1 MGLKDRMREQW
12 AALADTWIEFTSD
25 GRNVYRDGLLDSWM
39 LDAIGD
45 VAGQDVIDL
54 GCGEGRFSRMMAE
67 RGAKV
72 TGLDFNERF
81 IDFARAN
88 QLDDEE
94 YVVGDME
101 DLSGIPDQSF
111 DLAVSYVNMV
121 DPTSQV
127 DASILNVIFA
137 LLANLLFLAT
147 DLHLFALEALVDGLR
162 IHPLGA
168 FSTTPA
174 DAAAIIMLGGYMLE
188 AAVRLALPVMAV
200 LLLVDLTLGLL
211 NQVHS
216 RMQLITLSF
225 TLKLVAGTAVIY
237 LMLPTAPKVFD
248 FMAEHGAEVV
258 IGLLRR

>member
-1 MGLKDRMREQW
+1 VIELQLP
-12 AALADTWIEFTSD
+12 AALLVNYALLLARMAAFVVFVPMPSVRASLSTTKIVLALALTVLTAPLAMSDIGREVVSSSVVPWILLRATIAEAALGIALGVALRLTLESF
-25 GRNVYRDGLLDSWM
+25 GLAAQAL
-39 LDAIGD
+39 GFQ
-45 VAGQDVIDL
+45 AG
-54 GCGEGRFSRMMAE
+54 
-67 RGAKV
+67 
-72 TGLDFNERF
+72 
-81 IDFARAN
+81 
-88 QLDDEE
+88 
-94 YVVGDME
+94 Y
-101 DLSGIPDQSF
+101 
-111 DLAVSYVNMV
+111 SYVNMV

-162 IHPLGA
+162 IHPLGG

-174 DAAAIIMLGGYMLE
+174 DAAAIIMLGGYMME

-225 TLKLVAGTAVIY
+225 TLKLVAGTAVIV